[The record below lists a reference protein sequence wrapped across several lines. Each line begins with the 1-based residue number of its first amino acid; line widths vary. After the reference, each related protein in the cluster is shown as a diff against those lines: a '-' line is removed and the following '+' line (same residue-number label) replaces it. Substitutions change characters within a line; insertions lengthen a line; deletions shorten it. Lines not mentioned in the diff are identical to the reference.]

1 MKPQFRETT
10 PVPEGEPKAGS
21 VPVPVWLFVAMGLL
35 AFWSLRFLDA
45 RAGGFN
51 PKVYRPHAS
60 LASVALLQPRSEGDV
75 LLVSGQR
82 VFATYCSVC
91 HQPTGQGLP
100 GQFPALA
107 GSEWVI
113 TPGPNRMIRL
123 VLDGIQGPITVKGQ
137 NFNGAMPPWRELLT
151 DADIAAVLTYIRGNK
166 NWGNSAPPVTPEQ
179 VKAIRD
185 KVPARTA
192 WLPEDL
198 LKVPETE

>member
-10 PVPEGEPKAGS
+10 PAPEVEPKAGS

-45 RAGGFN
+45 SAGGFN
-51 PKVYRPHAS
+51 PKVYRPYAS
-60 LASVALLQPRSEGDV
+60 LASVAALQPKSEGDV
-75 LLVSGQR
+75 MLVNGQR

-91 HQPTGQGLP
+91 HQSTGQGLP
-100 GQFPALA
+100 GQFPPLA
-107 GSEWVI
+107 GSEWV
-113 TPGPNRMIRL
+113 TAPAPNRIIRL

-151 DADIAAVLTYIRGNK
+151 DADIAAVLTFVRGNQ
-166 NWGNSAPPVTPEQ
+166 NWSNAAPPVTPEQ

-192 WLPEDL
+192 WSPDDL